1 MRNLTRIA
9 TCVLAATA
17 LSGCQSFLSAL
28 NFGGDKVQRADAQSG
43 PVFGAEEL
51 ENGRMAL
58 KAGYAAN
65 AIQQFRMAA
74 LNEETAPDAFNGM
87 AVAYARLGR
96 ADLAERYFKMALSL
110 DSANPKYAAN
120 LDRFY
125 NSPLG
130 NSVRALAMREKEA
143 AATLAA
149 AEKAAEQD
157 GLLDTPTS
165 SERRG
170 AVVLE
175 TPRVQMSRTSNREI
189 TLATR
194 GSDEP
199 GSGSMPV
206 VAIRNP
212 AKAKMVEA
220 DVQAEEQDE
229 AQSGDKVEK
238 SSGKRI
244 SMIGASG
251 DASSYPVRISLV
263 KPNSTAIKSTPRKS
277 GYPLRVALG
286 PVSSG
291 E

>member
-17 LSGCQSFLSAL
+17 LSGCQSFLGAL

-43 PVFGAEEL
+43 PVFGEEEL
-51 ENGRMAL
+51 EKGRLAL
-58 KAGYAAN
+58 RAGYAAN

-74 LNEETAPDAFNGM
+74 LNEATAPDAFNGM
-87 AVAYARLGR
+87 GVAYARLGR
-96 ADLAERYFKMALSL
+96 ADLAERYFKMALTL

-130 NSVRALAMREKEA
+130 NSARALAMREKEA

-149 AEKAAEQD
+149 AEKAAEQE
-157 GLLDTPTS
+157 GLLEAPETT
-165 SERRG
+165 ERRG
-170 AVVLE
+170 AVTLE
-175 TPRVQMSRTSNREI
+175 RPRVQLTRTSKREI

-194 GSDEP
+194 ESEEKQRGA
-199 GSGSMPV
+199 MPV
-206 VAIRNP
+206 VAVRNP
-212 AKAKMVEA
+212 AKPKLEEA
-220 DVQAEEQDE
+220 DATSETAAPEKDE
-229 AQSGDKVEK
+229 APKQS
-238 SSGKRI
+238 SKRI
-244 SMIGASG
+244 SMLGASG
-251 DASSYPVRISLV
+251 EASSYPVRISLV
-263 KPNSTAIKSTPRKS
+263 KPGSSSKSSQPRRA

-286 PVSSG
+286 PASSS

>member
-28 NFGGDKVQRADAQSG
+28 DLDGEKVQRADAGTGQ
-43 PVFGAEEL
+43 VFGADEL
-51 ENGRMAL
+51 EKGRMAL

-65 AIQQFRMAA
+65 AIDQFRLAA
-74 LNEETAPDAFNGM
+74 LNEETAPDAFNGLG
-87 AVAYARLGR
+87 VAYARLGR
-96 ADLAERYFKMALSL
+96 ADLAERYFKMALTL
-110 DSANPKYAAN
+110 DSANPKFAAN

-130 NSVRALAMREKEA
+130 NSVRALAMREEEA
-143 AATLAA
+143 TATLAA
-149 AEKAAEQD
+149 AEKAAGQQGMLEA
-157 GLLDTPTS
+157 PAS
-165 SERRG
+165 VERRG

-175 TPRVQMSRTSNREI
+175 TPRVQMTRTSNREI

-194 GSDEP
+194 GGDEAR
-199 GSGSMPV
+199 SGTMPV

-212 AKAKMVEA
+212 TKANVVEIEADEQADVAVSEDKPAKAA
-220 DVQAEEQDE
+220 
-229 AQSGDKVEK
+229 
-238 SSGKRI
+238 GKRI
-244 SMIGASG
+244 SMIGASS

-263 KPNSTAIKSTPRKS
+263 RPNGTAAKSTPRKS
-277 GYPLRVALG
+277 SYPLRVALG
-286 PVSSG
+286 QAPTG